1 MLIGFLSND
10 ANDDHAK
17 LEAIG
22 RSHAVIEFG
31 LDGTIRTANTNFLS
45 LMGYGLEEIRGKHHR
60 MFVDAAD
67 ATAADYAA
75 FWSRLAAGEA
85 QAAEFRRIGKGGREV
100 WIQASYDP
108 VLDRRGKPY
117 KVIKSATDITA
128 RKLHAVDLEGQ
139 IAALNRS
146 QAVIHF
152 QLDGTI
158 LDANE
163 NFLATL
169 GYRLDEIVGRKHAMF
184 VEPSEQ
190 EGAEYR
196 AFWDDLRAGRFRSAE
211 YRRIGKG
218 GKEVW
223 IQATYNPILDPTGRP
238 LKVVK
243 FATDIT
249 SVVMERKRRA
259 DLGLSVAEG
268 LDAIDG
274 AISVTTVRAAAAA
287 AGATE
292 VTSNV
297 ETVAAASEELS
308 SSIAEITHQ
317 TAVASKTSHAATE
330 EVQRANET
338 MSGLVGAV
346 GRIGAVASLI
356 RSIAS
361 QTNLLA
367 LNATI
372 EAARAGEAGKGFAVV
387 AGEVKGLA
395 TQTTRAT
402 EEIADQIS
410 AVQSATDDAV
420 RAIGVISRVIE
431 QISHVSGTI
440 AAAAEQQNA
449 VTRDIS
455 ANMQSVA
462 EAVAT
467 VGRDLTEI
475 VDACRTAERSTRDVK
490 TAAAAMTG

>member
-1 MLIGFLSND
+1 MLSGFLSND
-10 ANDDHAK
+10 ANDDHAER
-17 LEAIG
+17 EAIG

-31 LDGTIRTANTNFLS
+31 LDGTVRTANQNFLS
-45 LMGYGLEEIRGKHHR
+45 VMGYGLDEIRGKHHR
-60 MFVDAAD
+60 MFVDAAE
-67 ATAADYAA
+67 ARASEYGA
-75 FWSRLAAGEA
+75 FWLRLAAGEA
-85 QAAEFRRIGKGGREV
+85 QTAEFRRIGKGGREV

-108 VLDRRGKPY
+108 VLDRRGRPY
-117 KVIKSATDITA
+117 KVVQFATDITA

-146 QAVIHF
+146 QAIIHF
-152 QLDGTI
+152 DLDGTMV
-158 LDANE
+158 DANE
-163 NFLATL
+163 NFLGTL
-169 GYRLDEIVGRKHAMF
+169 GYRMDEIVGRKHAMF
-184 VEPSEQ
+184 VDPSERD
-190 EGAEYR
+190 GPEYR
-196 AFWDDLRAGRFRSAE
+196 ALWDDLRAGRFRTAE

-223 IQATYNPILDPTGRP
+223 IQATYNPILDPAGRP

-259 DLGLSVAEG
+259 DLGRDVAEG

-274 AISVTTVRAAAAA
+274 AISVTTARASAAA

-308 SSIAEITHQ
+308 SSIAEISHQ
-317 TAVASKTSHAATE
+317 TAVASKTSHTATE

-338 MSGLVGAV
+338 MTSLVGAV
-346 GRIGAVASLI
+346 GRIGAVANLI

-387 AGEVKGLA
+387 AGEVKSLA
-395 TQTTRAT
+395 TQTTHAT
-402 EEIADQIS
+402 EDIADQIA

-420 RAIGVISRVIE
+420 RAIGVISGVIE

-467 VGRDLTEI
+467 VGRDLREI
-475 VDACRTAERSTRDVK
+475 ADACRTAGRSTRDVK